1 MQTILSCPANLR
13 GRTIILVF
21 KFGKTPPR
29 FKTLPVAKK
38 SGLQKNGPVQKAINR
53 RDKGVF
59 RCGPLRFYSNIQTSV
74 VLCGMSQ
81 QTLRLSLRPFWTTP
95 NLTSQQK
102 KQ

>member
-29 FKTLPVAKK
+29 FKTLPFAKK

-59 RCGPLRFYSNIQTSV
+59 AVGHLGFTLIFRPLWFSAVCLSK
-74 VLCGMSQ
+74 LCG
-81 QTLRLSLRPFWTTP
+81 
-95 NLTSQQK
+95 
-102 KQ
+102 